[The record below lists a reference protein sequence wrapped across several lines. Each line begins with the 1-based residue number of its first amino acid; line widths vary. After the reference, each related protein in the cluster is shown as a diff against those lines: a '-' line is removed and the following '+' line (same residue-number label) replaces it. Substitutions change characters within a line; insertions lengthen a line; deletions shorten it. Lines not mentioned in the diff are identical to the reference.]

1 MKKIPHLVLLPG
13 LLCDAS
19 LYRQQADALSDVAH
33 VVIADLTL
41 SDSIGTLAEHALAR
55 LPEGKFVLAGMS
67 MGGYVA
73 LEIMR
78 QAPERVLALALLS
91 TSANPE
97 TPDASAA
104 RDKLLALAESDFSA
118 VVDTLLKRMAHP
130 ENANEREV
138 GGVFKS
144 MAMGLGREVF
154 ERQERAIISR
164 PDSRPTLATIRC
176 PTLVVGGREDLVIPE
191 AMQRE
196 LAAAI
201 NGARLEIIEDCGH
214 LLPLEQSK
222 KLTGILRQWLEGLT
236 TS

>member
-1 MKKIPHLVLLPG
+1 MKKMPHLVLLPG

-19 LYRQQADALSDVAH
+19 LFRQQADALADVAH
-33 VVIADLTL
+33 VIVADLTL
-41 SDSIGTLAEHALAR
+41 SDSISALAKHVLAH

-73 LEIMR
+73 FEIMR
-78 QAPERVLALALLS
+78 QAPERVMALALLG

-97 TPDASAA
+97 TPEASAA
-104 RDKLLALAESDFSA
+104 REALIALAENDFPA

-130 ENANEREV
+130 DNANEREV
-138 GGVFKS
+138 GSVFES
-144 MAMGLGREVF
+144 MATGLGREVF

-176 PTLVVGGREDLVIPE
+176 PTLVVGGREDLVVPV
-191 AMQRE
+191 AVHRE

-201 NGARLEIIEDCGH
+201 DGARLEIIEDCGH

-222 KLTGILRQWLEGLT
+222 KLNEILRQWLADLAIG
-236 TS
+236 